1 MRGRPGLALNY
12 MPRQPPLRL
21 LRSGEPSRLQ
31 STPTGRR
38 RTQNSGGNK
47 RSRNDSCAAR
57 AETSNWR
64 RRFNPASGWR
74 RIRVV
79 LAEDSPGRTSPAR
92 PLGEAVR
99 SLGAFAPPSD
109 RQAPPLRTRR
119 PTGLRGIVQSPTRF
133 QVSTTVCITIH
144 YPAPPQ
150 PPPFR
155 QTRQHPLCQGG
166 ASIVCAAKPPLPS
179 RGGNGPAWSR
189 GRGDVIESA

>member
-1 MRGRPGLALNY
+1 MRGRPGLALDD

-47 RSRNDSCAAR
+47 RSRNDSCAAP
-57 AETSNWR
+57 AETSNRR

-99 SLGAFAPPSD
+99 SLGALA
-109 RQAPPLRTRR
+109 RRHQIAKLRLCE
-119 PTGLRGIVQSPTRF
+119 PGVQQELRGIVQSPTRF
-133 QVSTTVCITIH
+133 QVSPTVCITTDVKLRGPERSDGPRQLQRLVRRRPCP
-144 YPAPPQ
+144 YVPPDIYYFMCTEGQ
-150 PPPFR
+150 
-155 QTRQHPLCQGG
+155 
-166 ASIVCAAKPPLPS
+166 
-179 RGGNGPAWSR
+179 AWWC
-189 GRGDVIESA
+189 G